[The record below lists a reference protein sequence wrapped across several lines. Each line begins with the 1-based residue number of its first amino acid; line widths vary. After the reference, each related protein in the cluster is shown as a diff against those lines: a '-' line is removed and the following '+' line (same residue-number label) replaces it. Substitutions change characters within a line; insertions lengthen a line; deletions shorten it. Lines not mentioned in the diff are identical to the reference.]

1 VAALEIAERLVIA
14 VRSIL
19 NPDKLGHVP
28 GPVAT
33 SSLFS

>member
-1 VAALEIAERLVIA
+1 MAGLEIAEGVVIA

-28 GPVAT
+28 GR
-33 SSLFS
+33 